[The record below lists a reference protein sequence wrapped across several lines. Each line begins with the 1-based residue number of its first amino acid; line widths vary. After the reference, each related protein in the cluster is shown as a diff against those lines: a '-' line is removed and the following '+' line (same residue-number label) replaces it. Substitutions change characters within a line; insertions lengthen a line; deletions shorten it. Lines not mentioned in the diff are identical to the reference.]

1 MKYIK
6 QFLMR
11 IIFILALIIFLCIYY
26 FEKLNI
32 FFKTNPTINSIIII
46 VLISGVIF
54 ILRQFYQVRNDLVW
68 MNNLVNTNKRAKTSI
83 KSPTFLKYLDYV
95 IKRNSG
101 KLIFSQSALKAIME
115 SLEGRIVEIR
125 EISRY
130 IIGLTIFLGLL
141 GTFWGLLETINS
153 VSLTVKNLDF
163 SSDTKKLFDL
173 LKQGLEQP
181 LGGMGTA
188 FSSSLFGLS
197 GSLILGFLDLQ
208 NNQMQNRFYNDV
220 EEKLTEF
227 TKFSFMTMEDDEKN
241 NLSPAYV
248 EALIEVTTENLKKST
263 SVIDKQNKHQESI
276 SKSIHEVNKFL
287 SESTSLNTEIRD
299 EIKILSKT
307 ISNISKK

>member
-11 IIFILALIIFLCIYY
+11 IIFVLSLITTLCIYY
-26 FEKLNI
+26 FEKINI
-32 FFKTNPTINSIIII
+32 FFQTNITINAIIFL
-46 VLISGVIF
+46 VLLCGVIF
-54 ILRQFYQVRNDLVW
+54 ILRQFFLVGRDLSW
-68 MNNLVNTNKRAKTSI
+68 IENLVNTSKRTKTSV
-83 KSPTFLKYLDYV
+83 KSPTFLKYLDNV
-95 IKRNSG
+95 IKKNSG
-101 KLIFSQSALKAIME
+101 KLIFSQPALKAIME
-115 SLEGRIVEIR
+115 SLEGRIVETR

-163 SSDTKKLFDL
+163 SSDTKQLFAL
-173 LKQGLEQP
+173 LKQGLEEP

-227 TKFSFMTMEDDEKN
+227 TKFSFMTMEDDEKKS
-241 NLSPAYV
+241 LSPAYV
-248 EALIEVTTENLKKST
+248 EALIEVTTDNLKKST
-263 SVIDKQNKHQESI
+263 SVIEKQNKHQESI
-276 SKSIHEVNKFL
+276 SQSIHEINKFL
-287 SESTSLNTEIRD
+287 SENTSINNEIRD

-307 ISNISKK
+307 ISNINKK

>member
-173 LKQGLEQP
+173 LKQGLEEP

-227 TKFSFMTMEDDEKN
+227 TKFSFMKMEDGEKKS
-241 NLSPAYV
+241 LSPAYV

-263 SVIDKQNKHQESI
+263 SVIDKQNQHQESI

-287 SESTSLNTEIRD
+287 SESTSLNTDIRD

>member
-241 NLSPAYV
+241 NLSPAYI

-276 SKSIHEVNKFL
+276 SNSIHEVNKFL

>member
-1 MKYIK
+1 
-6 QFLMR
+6 MR

-276 SKSIHEVNKFL
+276 SKSIYEVNKFL

>member
-287 SESTSLNTEIRD
+287 SESTSLNTDIRD

>member
-11 IIFILALIIFLCIYY
+11 IIFILALIIFLCVYY

-32 FFKTNPTINSIIII
+32 FFKTNSTINSIIII

-54 ILRQFYQVRNDLVW
+54 ILRQFYQVRKDLVW
-68 MNNLVNTNKRAKTSI
+68 MNNLINTTKRAKTSI
-83 KSPTFLKYLDYV
+83 KSPSFLKYLDYV
-95 IKRNSG
+95 IKSNSG
-101 KLIFSQSALKAIME
+101 KLIFSQSSLKAIME
-115 SLEGRIVEIR
+115 SLEGRIVETR
-125 EISRY
+125 EVSRY

-173 LKQGLEQP
+173 LKQGLEEP

-227 TKFSFMTMEDDEKN
+227 TKFSFMTMENDEKK
-241 NLSPAYV
+241 NLSPAYI

-276 SKSIHEVNKFL
+276 SKSIYEVNKFL

>member
-173 LKQGLEQP
+173 LKQGLEEP

-227 TKFSFMTMEDDEKN
+227 TKFSFMTMENDEKK
-241 NLSPAYV
+241 NLSPAYI

-276 SKSIHEVNKFL
+276 SKSIYEVNKFL

>member
-173 LKQGLEQP
+173 LKQGLEEP

-227 TKFSFMTMEDDEKN
+227 TKFSFMKMEDGEKKS
-241 NLSPAYV
+241 LSPAYV

>member
-1 MKYIK
+1 M
-6 QFLMR
+6 
-11 IIFILALIIFLCIYY
+11 
-26 FEKLNI
+26 
-32 FFKTNPTINSIIII
+32 
-46 VLISGVIF
+46 
-54 ILRQFYQVRNDLVW
+54 
-68 MNNLVNTNKRAKTSI
+68 
-83 KSPTFLKYLDYV
+83 
-95 IKRNSG
+95 
-101 KLIFSQSALKAIME
+101 
-115 SLEGRIVEIR
+115 
-125 EISRY
+125 
-130 IIGLTIFLGLL
+130 TIFLGLL

-173 LKQGLEQP
+173 LKQGLEEP